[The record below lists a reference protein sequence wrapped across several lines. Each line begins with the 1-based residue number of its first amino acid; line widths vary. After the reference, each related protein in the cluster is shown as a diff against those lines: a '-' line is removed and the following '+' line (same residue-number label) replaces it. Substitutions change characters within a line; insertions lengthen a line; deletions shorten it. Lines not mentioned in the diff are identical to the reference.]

1 LSGDAEKVKNARVAL
16 GLRLEGPS
24 DKPETTSPSGPMA
37 VILVDAQMR
46 VRGRY
51 DLSDPDAIDTLLYH
65 TGLLVNRGD

>member
-1 LSGDAEKVKNARVAL
+1 
-16 GLRLEGPS
+16 
-24 DKPETTSPSGPMA
+24 MA
-37 VILVDAQMR
+37 VVLVDGQMR